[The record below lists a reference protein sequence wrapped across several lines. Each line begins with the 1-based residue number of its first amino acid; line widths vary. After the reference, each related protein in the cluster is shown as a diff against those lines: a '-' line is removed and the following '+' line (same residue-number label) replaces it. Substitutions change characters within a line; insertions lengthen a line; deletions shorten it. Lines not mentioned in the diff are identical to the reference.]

1 MLGVDSNAS
10 QAALVNFEDGVESGP
25 ASAPALIYSDVMGH
39 MFPGSDKW
47 KLGGSG
53 SNHPADK
60 CRSRADS
67 SPVR

>member
-47 KLGGSG
+47 KLGGSVLITRLTSAG
-53 SNHPADK
+53 AARTHH
-60 CRSRADS
+60 R
-67 SPVR
+67 